1 MQHTKAER
9 LMNVQH
15 TKVEGFVNIASQL
28 LNQSTSKG
36 LVIDSNLTIELISK
50 LFIQQMECRCVCV
63 SLLNDFS
70 HERMSIFAYMSFKM
84 WMSLLA
90 QIFVGVFVWVSWTTS
105 VMSERRRSLMSST
118 FAWVIQNS
126 NESFRANFCR
136 CVCVSLLN
144 DFSHVRMSTFA

>member
-1 MQHTKAER
+1 LNMQHTKAERLLNMQHTKAERLLNMQHTKAER
-9 LMNVQH
+9 LMNMQHTKAERLRNAQQYKERCTSKNTKAKRLMNMQH

-84 WMSLLA
+84 
-90 QIFVGVFVWVSWTTS
+90 
-105 VMSERRRSLMSST
+105 
-118 FAWVIQNS
+118 
-126 NESFRANFCR
+126 
-136 CVCVSLLN
+136 
-144 DFSHVRMSTFA
+144 